1 MINVTLITLGKVQ
14 KGFLTDGCNEYIK
27 RLRTMCDFK
36 LVEIED
42 EPLPEKN
49 LNQTLI
55 DKALEKEGGK
65 IISAIPK
72 QSYVISM
79 CIEGKQLASRDF
91 AKLFNQKAVEGY
103 SSICLIIG
111 SSHGLSEK
119 VKARRDLRM
128 SFSKMTFPHQLFRL
142 MALEQ
147 IYRAFS
153 INAGTKYHK

>member
-55 DKALEKEGGK
+55 DKALEKESGK
-65 IISAIPK
+65 VISAIPK
-72 QSYVISM
+72 QSYVIAM

>member
-1 MINVTLITLGKVQ
+1 MINVTLITMGKVQ

-27 RLRTMCDFK
+27 RLRAMCDFK

-72 QSYVISM
+72 QSYVIAM
-79 CIEGKQLASRDF
+79 CIEGKELASRDF

>member
-55 DKALEKEGGK
+55 DKALEKESSK

-72 QSYVISM
+72 QSYVIAM

>member
-1 MINVTLITLGKVQ
+1 MGKVQ

-72 QSYVISM
+72 QSYVIAM

>member
-1 MINVTLITLGKVQ
+1 MINVTLITMGKVQ

-42 EPLPEKN
+42 EALPEKN

-55 DKALEKEGGK
+55 DKALEKESGK

-72 QSYVISM
+72 QSYVIAM
-79 CIEGKQLASRDF
+79 CIEGKQLASKDF

>member
-1 MINVTLITLGKVQ
+1 MGKVQ

-55 DKALEKEGGK
+55 DKALEKESGK

-72 QSYVISM
+72 QSYVIAM

>member
-1 MINVTLITLGKVQ
+1 MINVTLITMGKVQ

-55 DKALEKEGGK
+55 DKALEKESGK

-72 QSYVISM
+72 QGYVIAM
-79 CIEGKQLASRDF
+79 CIEGKQLASQDF

>member
-1 MINVTLITLGKVQ
+1 MINVTLITMGKVQ

-55 DKALEKEGGK
+55 DKALEKESGK

-72 QSYVISM
+72 QSYVIAM
-79 CIEGKQLASRDF
+79 CIEGKQLASEDF

>member
-55 DKALEKEGGK
+55 DKALEKESGK

-72 QSYVISM
+72 QSYVIAM

-91 AKLFNQKAVEGY
+91 AKLFNQKAVDGY

>member
-72 QSYVISM
+72 QSYVIAM

-103 SSICLIIG
+103 PSICLIIG

>member
-1 MINVTLITLGKVQ
+1 MINVTLITMGKVQ

-27 RLRTMCDFK
+27 RLRAMCDFK

-55 DKALEKEGGK
+55 DKAMEKESGK

-72 QSYVISM
+72 QSYVIAM
-79 CIEGKQLASRDF
+79 CIEGKQLASEDF

-103 SSICLIIG
+103 SNICLIIG

>member
-1 MINVTLITLGKVQ
+1 MINVTLITMGKVQ

-27 RLRTMCDFK
+27 RLRAMCDFK

-55 DKALEKEGGK
+55 DKALEKESGK

-72 QSYVISM
+72 QSYVIAM
-79 CIEGKQLASRDF
+79 CIEGKELASRDF

>member
-14 KGFLTDGCNEYIK
+14 KGFLSDGCNEYIK

-55 DKALEKEGGK
+55 DKALEKESGK

-72 QSYVISM
+72 QSYVIAM
-79 CIEGKQLASRDF
+79 CIEGKQLASEDF

>member
-36 LVEIED
+36 LVEIEV

-72 QSYVISM
+72 QSYVIAM

>member
-1 MINVTLITLGKVQ
+1 MINVTLITMGKVQ

-72 QSYVISM
+72 QSYVIAM

-103 SSICLIIG
+103 SSICLIVG

>member
-1 MINVTLITLGKVQ
+1 MGKVQ

-42 EPLPEKN
+42 EALPEKN

-55 DKALEKEGGK
+55 DKALEKESGK

-72 QSYVISM
+72 QSYVIAM
-79 CIEGKQLASRDF
+79 CIEGKQLASEDF

>member
-1 MINVTLITLGKVQ
+1 MINVTLITMGKVQ

-27 RLRTMCDFK
+27 RLRAMCDFK

-42 EPLPEKN
+42 ESLPEKN

-55 DKALEKEGGK
+55 DKALEKESGK
-65 IISAIPK
+65 IISARPT
-72 QSYVISM
+72 QSYVIAM
-79 CIEGKQLASRDF
+79 CIEGKQLASEDF
-91 AKLFNQKAVEGY
+91 AKLFNQKAVGGY

>member
-1 MINVTLITLGKVQ
+1 MINVTLITMGKVQ

-27 RLRTMCDFK
+27 RLRAMCDFK

-55 DKALEKEGGK
+55 DKVLEKESGK

-72 QSYVISM
+72 QSYVIAM
-79 CIEGKQLASRDF
+79 CIEGKQLVSEDF

>member
-27 RLRTMCDFK
+27 RLRAMCDFK

-55 DKALEKEGGK
+55 DKALEKESGK

-72 QSYVISM
+72 QSYVIAM

-103 SSICLIIG
+103 SNICLIIG

>member
-55 DKALEKEGGK
+55 DKALEKESGK

-72 QSYVISM
+72 QSYVIAM

-142 MALEQ
+142 MAFEQ

>member
-1 MINVTLITLGKVQ
+1 MINVTLITMGKVQ

-55 DKALEKEGGK
+55 DKALEKESGK

-72 QSYVISM
+72 QSYVIAM

-111 SSHGLSEK
+111 FK
-119 VKARRDLRM
+119 DD
-128 SFSKMTFPHQLFRL
+128 FPPSAFQAYGFGTNLPCLF
-142 MALEQ
+142 
-147 IYRAFS
+147 
-153 INAGTKYHK
+153 HKCRY

>member
-1 MINVTLITLGKVQ
+1 MINVTLITMGKVQ

-55 DKALEKEGGK
+55 DKALEKESGK

-72 QSYVISM
+72 QSYVIAM

>member
-27 RLRTMCDFK
+27 RLRAMCDFK

-72 QSYVISM
+72 QSYVIAM

>member
-1 MINVTLITLGKVQ
+1 
-14 KGFLTDGCNEYIK
+14 
-27 RLRTMCDFK
+27 MCDFK

-55 DKALEKEGGK
+55 DKALEKESGK

-72 QSYVISM
+72 QSYVIAM

>member
-42 EPLPEKN
+42 EPLSEKN

-55 DKALEKEGGK
+55 DKALEKESGK

-72 QSYVISM
+72 QSYVIAM

>member
-55 DKALEKEGGK
+55 DKALEKESGK

-72 QSYVISM
+72 QSYVIAM

-119 VKARRDLRM
+119 VKASRDLRM

>member
-55 DKALEKEGGK
+55 DKALEKESGK

-72 QSYVISM
+72 QSYVIAM

-91 AKLFNQKAVEGY
+91 VKLFNQKAVEGY

>member
-55 DKALEKEGGK
+55 DKALEKESGK

-72 QSYVISM
+72 QSYVIAM

-103 SSICLIIG
+103 SSIGLIIG
-111 SSHGLSEK
+111 SSHGLSDK

>member
-14 KGFLTDGCNEYIK
+14 KGFLTDSCNEYIK

-55 DKALEKEGGK
+55 DKALEKESGK

-72 QSYVISM
+72 QSYVIAM

-91 AKLFNQKAVEGY
+91 E
-103 SSICLIIG
+103 IG
-111 SSHGLSEK
+111 
-119 VKARRDLRM
+119 
-128 SFSKMTFPHQLFRL
+128 
-142 MALEQ
+142 
-147 IYRAFS
+147 RA
-153 INAGTKYHK
+153 HV

>member
-1 MINVTLITLGKVQ
+1 MINVTLITMGKVQ

-27 RLRTMCDFK
+27 RLRAMCDFK

-55 DKALEKEGGK
+55 DKALEKESGK

-72 QSYVISM
+72 QSYVIAM
-79 CIEGKQLASRDF
+79 CIEGRQLASRDF

>member
-1 MINVTLITLGKVQ
+1 MGKVQ

-27 RLRTMCDFK
+27 RLRAMCDFK

-55 DKALEKEGGK
+55 DKTLEKESGK

-72 QSYVISM
+72 QSYVIAM

>member
-55 DKALEKEGGK
+55 DKALEKESGK

-72 QSYVISM
+72 QSYVIAM

-147 IYRAFS
+147 IYRACS

>member
-72 QSYVISM
+72 QSYVIAM

>member
-1 MINVTLITLGKVQ
+1 MINVTLITMGKVQ

-55 DKALEKEGGK
+55 DKALEKESGK

-72 QSYVISM
+72 QSYVIAM
-79 CIEGKQLASRDF
+79 CIEGKELASRDF

>member
-42 EPLPEKN
+42 ERLPEKN

-55 DKALEKEGGK
+55 DKALEKESGK

-72 QSYVISM
+72 QSYVIAM